1 MSRYR
6 TLAYRAHAY
15 GSLPRG
21 ILLAA
26 VLLAAVAGCSSGG
39 DGGGASVPRARSQ
52 AEAAPAPAPGSP
64 FWVDPESDAA
74 RQVRI
79 YQGQGR
85 LADAQVLR
93 RIADRPVATWPSGDN
108 PQPGIRKAVEGA
120 AKEKRT
126 AVFVAYNIP
135 HRDCGAYSAGGA
147 NGADAYRAW
156 YRMFAEAIGDAP
168 AIVVLEPDAVAHMV
182 DGCTTPD
189 HHAERYQ
196 LLRDAIRQFKRLPD
210 TRVYLDA
217 GNPSWIRDPYSL
229 IEPLRRAGVEKAD
242 GFALNVSNFQT
253 DAAVRAYG
261 AKVSQGLDGKH
272 FVMDTSRNGEGP
284 LPEDREQAWCN
295 PPGRSLGTPPSV
307 RTGDPLVDAFLW
319 IKRPGDS
326 DGPCRGGPSAGTWWP
341 EYALGLAKRARF

>member
-6 TLAYRAHAY
+6 ALPYR
-15 GSLPRG
+15 
-21 ILLAA
+21 ILLTA
-26 VLLAAVAGCSSGG
+26 VLLTAGVGCSSG
-39 DGGGASVPRARSQ
+39 DGAEAPAPQARAE

-74 RQVRI
+74 RQMKI
-79 YQGQGR
+79 WQAQGR
-85 LADAQVLR
+85 TSDAQVLR
-93 RIADRPVATWPSGDN
+93 RIAERPVATWPSGDN
-108 PQPGIRKAVEGA
+108 PKPGIRKAVEGA

-126 AVFVAYNIP
+126 ALFVAYNIP
-135 HRDCGAYSAGGA
+135 HRDCGKYSAGGA
-147 NGADAYRAW
+147 NGVDGYRAW
-156 YRMFAEAIGDAP
+156 YGMFAEAIGDAP
-168 AIVVLEPDAVAHMV
+168 AVVVLEPDAVAHMV

-196 LLRDAIRQFKRLPD
+196 LLNEAVEHLKRLPN
-210 TRVYLDA
+210 TKVYLDA
-217 GNPSWIRDPYSL
+217 GNPAWIPDPYTL
-229 IEPLRRAGVEKAD
+229 IEPLRRAGIDKAD

-253 DAAVRAYG
+253 DATVRAYG
-261 AKVSQGLDGKH
+261 VKVSQALGGKH
-272 FVMDTSRNGEGP
+272 FVMDTSRNGVGP
-284 LPEDREQAWCN
+284 LPGDRDQAWCN

-307 RTGDPLVDAFLW
+307 STGDRLVDAFLW

>member
-6 TLAYRAHAY
+6 TLSYR
-15 GSLPRG
+15 

-26 VLLAAVAGCSSGG
+26 ALLAGGAGCSA
-39 DGGGASVPRARSQ
+39 DGADEAPAAQARTQ
-52 AEAAPAPAPGSP
+52 AEAAPAPTPGSP

-79 YQGQGR
+79 WQVQGR
-85 LADAQVLR
+85 TSDAQALR
-93 RIADRPVATWPSGDN
+93 RIAERPVATWPSGDN

-126 AVFVAYNIP
+126 ALFVAYNIP
-135 HRDCGAYSAGGA
+135 HRDCGKYSAGGA
-147 NGADAYRAW
+147 NGVDGYRAW
-156 YRMFAEAIGDAP
+156 YGMFAEAIGPAP
-168 AIVVLEPDAVAHMV
+168 AVVVLEPDAVAHMV

-196 LLRDAIRQFKRLPD
+196 LLNEAVEHLKKLPN
-210 TRVYLDA
+210 TKVYLDA
-217 GNPSWIRDPYSL
+217 GNPAWIPDPYTL
-229 IEPLRRAGVEKAD
+229 IEPLRRAGIEKAD

-253 DAAVRAYG
+253 DATVRAYG
-261 AKVSQGLDGKH
+261 MKVSQALDGKH

-284 LPEDREQAWCN
+284 LPGDRDQAWCN

-307 RTGDPLVDAFLW
+307 STGDPLVDAFLW

>member
-6 TLAYRAHAY
+6 VPHTAVLRTALLKTVA
-15 GSLPRG
+15 P
-21 ILLAA
+21 LAA
-26 VLLAAVAGCSSGG
+26 VLLTALTGCSSGAAPG
-39 DGGGASVPRARSQ
+39 EAPSARVRSH
-52 AEAAPAPAPGSP
+52 AAPAPAPGSP

-74 RQVRI
+74 RQI
-79 YQGQGR
+79 KLWQGQGR
-85 LADAQVLR
+85 TADAQALR
-93 RIADRPVATWPSGDN
+93 RIAERPVATWPAGDD
-108 PQPGIRKAVEGA
+108 PVPRIRKAVAGA

-126 AVFVAYNIP
+126 ALFVAYDIP
-135 HRDCGAYSAGGA
+135 HRDCGKYSAGGA
-147 NGADAYRAW
+147 EGAEGYRAW
-156 YRMFAEAIGDAP
+156 TERFAEAVGDAP
-168 AIVVLEPDAVAHMV
+168 AVIVLEPDAIAHMV

-196 LLRDAIRQFKRLPD
+196 LLDEAIETFKKLPR
-210 TRVYLDA
+210 TKVYLDA
-217 GNPSWIRDPYSL
+217 GNPSWIPDPTSL
-229 IEPLRRAGVEKAD
+229 VEPLRRAGVDKAD

-261 AKVSQGLDGKH
+261 AKVSQELGGKH

-284 LPEDREQAWCN
+284 LSDGRDQAWCN
-295 PPGRSLGTPPSV
+295 PPGRSLGAPPTLS
-307 RTGDPLVDAFLW
+307 TGDPLVDAYLW

>member
-6 TLAYRAHAY
+6 TLPCR
-15 GSLPRG
+15 

-26 VLLAAVAGCSSGG
+26 ALLTAVAGCSSGAAG
-39 DGGGASVPRARSQ
+39 KAPAAQTVTQ

-79 YQGQGR
+79 WQGQGR
-85 LADAQVLR
+85 TADAQVLR
-93 RIADRPVATWPSGDN
+93 RIAERPVATWPSGDN
-108 PQPGIRKAVEGA
+108 PRPGIRKAVEGA

-126 AVFVAYNIP
+126 ALFVAYNIP
-135 HRDCGAYSAGGA
+135 HRDCGKYSAGGA
-147 NGADAYRAW
+147 NGIDGYRAW
-156 YRMFAEAIGDAP
+156 YGMFAEAIGDAP

-182 DGCTTPD
+182 DGCTTPE

-196 LLRDAIRQFKRLPD
+196 LLNEAVEHLKKLPN
-210 TRVYLDA
+210 TKVYLDA
-217 GNPSWIRDPYSL
+217 GNPAWLPDPYSL
-229 IEPLRRAGVEKAD
+229 VEPLRRAGIEKAD
-242 GFALNVSNFQT
+242 GFALNVSNFQK
-253 DAAVRAYG
+253 DATVRAYG
-261 AKVSQGLDGKH
+261 VKVSQALDGKH
-272 FVMDTSRNGEGP
+272 FVMDTSRNGDGP
-284 LPEDREQAWCN
+284 LLGDRDQAWCN

-307 RTGDPLVDAFLW
+307 STGDALVDAFLW

-341 EYALGLAKRARF
+341 EYALGLARRARF

>member
-6 TLAYRAHAY
+6 TLPYRT
-15 GSLPRG
+15 
-21 ILLAA
+21 LLAA
-26 VLLAAVAGCSSGG
+26 ALLASVAGCSF
-39 DGGGASVPRARSQ
+39 GADPDEAPVARAHTAAE

-74 RQVRI
+74 RQIRI
-79 YQGQGR
+79 YQRQGR
-85 LADAQVLR
+85 TADAQALR

-108 PQPGIRKAVEGA
+108 PQPGIRRAVEGA
-120 AKEKRT
+120 AKDKRT
-126 AVFVAYNIP
+126 ALFVAYNIP
-135 HRDCGAYSAGGA
+135 HRDCGKYSAGGA
-147 NGADAYRAW
+147 NGVDGYRAW
-156 YRMFAEAIGDAP
+156 YGMFAEAIGDAP
-168 AIVVLEPDAVAHMV
+168 AVVILEPDAVAHMV

-196 LLRDAIRQFKRLPD
+196 LLNEAVQYFKKLPN
-210 TRVYLDA
+210 TKVYLDA
-217 GNPSWIRDPYSL
+217 GNPSWLPDPYSL
-229 IEPLRRAGVEKAD
+229 VEPLRRAGVENAD

-253 DAAVRAYG
+253 DATVRAYG

-284 LPEDREQAWCN
+284 LRGDRDQAWCN

-307 RTGDPLVDAFLW
+307 STGDPLVDAFLW

>member
-6 TLAYRAHAY
+6 TLSYR
-15 GSLPRG
+15 

-26 VLLAAVAGCSSGG
+26 TLLAGGAGCSA
-39 DGGGASVPRARSQ
+39 GGADEAPAAQARTQ
-52 AEAAPAPAPGSP
+52 AEAAPAPAPRSP

-79 YQGQGR
+79 WQVQGR
-85 LADAQVLR
+85 TSDAQALR
-93 RIADRPVATWPSGDN
+93 RIAERPVATWPSGDN

-126 AVFVAYNIP
+126 ALFVAYNIP
-135 HRDCGAYSAGGA
+135 HRDCGKYSAGGA
-147 NGADAYRAW
+147 NGVDGYRAW
-156 YRMFAEAIGDAP
+156 YGMFAEAIGQAP
-168 AIVVLEPDAVAHMV
+168 AVVVLEPDAVAHMV

-196 LLRDAIRQFKRLPD
+196 LLNEAVEHLKKLPN
-210 TRVYLDA
+210 TKVYLDA
-217 GNPSWIRDPYSL
+217 GNPAWIPDPYTL
-229 IEPLRRAGVEKAD
+229 IEPLRRAGIEKAD

-253 DAAVRAYG
+253 DATVRAYG
-261 AKVSQGLDGKH
+261 MKVSQALDGKH

-284 LPEDREQAWCN
+284 LPGDRDQAWCN

-307 RTGDPLVDAFLW
+307 STGDPLVDAFLW